1 MKGRNGMSNGV
12 IDNTERVLLR
22 LLACALSGDTGC
34 IIEFGADTDWGKLI
48 SMAKSH
54 AVISLI
60 ADKMLSDSAISDC
73 LTLEQKAD
81 ISRCCESALINGHKL
96 LYLTDKYLKKLENAG
111 ITGVVLKGWAVSGY
125 YNVPELRKTGD
136 VDIIVAHND
145 VKKAIDVFKNDGFR
159 EVDGQHSN
167 HHTELIG
174 KDKVIVE
181 IHNTLVELFDKEA
194 VNSQIKEYG
203 QNMLT
208 HYEVFEYN
216 GYRIRRAAPEY
227 NAISLA
233 LHMLQHYMRAGFG
246 LKLLCDWV
254 EFVNNGIDEKQ
265 YKSFVH
271 MAETLG
277 ITGFVT
283 MINSVCH
290 EYLGMRIPY
299 GESIIQNKETIDV
312 FTKDLID
319 GEEFGRSDA
328 KRMVVVNGSGL
339 SAYAKEFHHQMIL
352 NNPELSKKIIL
363 WPYLWVKTLVIFLR
377 NNRTI
382 RKTKT
387 MDIIKN
393 AGLRGRMIKEMRIFK
408 NNQ

>member
-1 MKGRNGMSNGV
+1 MKGRKGMADGV
-12 IDNTERVLLR
+12 IDNTERVLLK

-34 IIEFGADTDWGKLI
+34 TIEFGADTDWEKLI

-60 ADKMLSDSAISDC
+60 ADKMLSDSAISKC
-73 LTLEQKAD
+73 LTLEQKND
-81 ISRCCESALINGHKL
+81 IKRSCESALINGHRL
-96 LYLTDKYLKKLENAG
+96 LYLTDRYLKKLENAG

-125 YNVPELRKTGD
+125 YHVPELRKTGD
-136 VDIIVAHND
+136 IDIIVAQHD
-145 VKKAIDVFKNDGFR
+145 VQKAIDVLKNDGFR

-181 IHNTLVELFDKEA
+181 IHNTLVELFDNEA

-216 GYRIRRAAPEY
+216 GYRIRRAIPEY
-227 NAISLA
+227 NAISLT

-254 EFVNNGIDEKQ
+254 EFVNDGIDEKQ
-265 YKSFVH
+265 YKTFIG

-277 ITGFVT
+277 ITGFVR
-283 MINSVCH
+283 MINSVCC
-290 EYLGMRIPY
+290 EYFGMRIPY
-299 GESIIQNKETIDV
+299 GESIIQNKDTIEA

-352 NNPELSKKIIL
+352 NNPQLSKKVIL
-363 WPYLWVKTLVIFLR
+363 WPYLWIKTLVIFIR

>member
-1 MKGRNGMSNGV
+1 MSNGV
-12 IDNTERVLLR
+12 IDNTERVLLK

-34 IIEFGADTDWGKLI
+34 TIEFGADTDWEKII

-54 AVISLI
+54 AVIALI
-60 ADKMLSDSAISDC
+60 ADIMLADGAISES
-73 LTLEQKAD
+73 LTKEQKTE
-81 ISRCCESALINGHKL
+81 ISRCCEGTLINDHKL
-96 LYLTDKYLKKLENAG
+96 LYLTDKYLKILENAG

-125 YNVPELRKTGD
+125 YHVPELRKTGD
-136 VDIIVAHND
+136 IDIIVANND
-145 VKKAIDVFKNDGFR
+145 VGKAIEALKNDGFR

-174 KDKVIVE
+174 EDKVIVE
-181 IHNTLVELFDKEA
+181 IHNTLVELFDNDM

-208 HYEVFEYN
+208 HYEIFEYN
-216 GYRIRRAAPEY
+216 GYRIRRAVPEY

-254 EFVNNGIDEKQ
+254 EFVNDGIDANQ
-265 YKSFVH
+265 YKAFIH
-271 MAETLG
+271 MADTLG

-290 EYLGMRIPY
+290 EYFGMRIPY
-299 GESIIQNKETIDV
+299 GEKIIQNKETIDA

-319 GEEFGRSDA
+319 GEEFGRSDSR
-328 KRMVVVNGSGL
+328 RMVVVNGSGL
-339 SAYAKEFHHQMIL
+339 YVYAKEFHHQMIL
-352 NNPELSKKIIL
+352 NNPGLSKKIIL
-363 WPYLWVKTLVIFLR
+363 WPYLWIKTLVVFIR

>member
-12 IDNTERVLLR
+12 IDNTERVLLK

-34 IIEFGADTDWGKLI
+34 TIEFGADTDWERLI

-60 ADKMLSDSAISDC
+60 ADKMLTDNAISEC
-73 LTLEQKAD
+73 LTLEQKNN
-81 ISRCCESALINGHKL
+81 ISRCCENALINGHKL

-125 YNVPELRKTGD
+125 YHVPELRKTGD
-136 VDIIVAHND
+136 IDIIVAQND

-174 KDKVIVE
+174 KDKIIVE

-194 VNSQIKEYG
+194 INSQIKEYG

-208 HYEVFEYN
+208 HYEMFEYN
-216 GYRIRRAAPEY
+216 GYRIRRAVPEY

-254 EFVNNGIDEKQ
+254 EFVNNGIDENQ
-265 YKSFVH
+265 YKAFVH
-271 MAETLG
+271 MAEILG

-290 EYLGMRIPY
+290 EYFGMRIPY
-299 GESIIQNKETIDV
+299 GESIIQNKETIDE

-328 KRMVVVNGSGL
+328 RRMVVINGSGL

-352 NNPELSKKIIL
+352 NNPELSKKIVL
-363 WPYLWVKTLVIFLR
+363 WPYLWVKTLVVFIR